1 MTPAALVAVRMRAKV
16 EWARNN
22 KLREEGHGQG
32 GPTGG
37 PGQQRLRASK

>member
-16 EWARNN
+16 EWVRNN
-22 KLREEGHGQG
+22 KLREEGQG

-37 PGQQRLRASK
+37 PGQQRLRASQ